1 MTVIALALA
10 GSSIAAALG
19 VTLPADLAASL
30 AANKLQ
36 ILMGA
41 FFVGNMLQGALLNTG
56 AFEVSVG
63 GELVFSKLATGRMPT
78 LPELFASV
86 GAAEAVP
93 AQ

>member
-1 MTVIALALA
+1 MTVIGLALA
-10 GSSIAAALG
+10 GPGAAAALG
-19 VTLPADLAASL
+19 VTLPAELAASL

-56 AFEVSVG
+56 AFEVMVG

-78 LPELFASV
+78 LPELFAGV
-86 GAAEAVP
+86 GAAA
-93 AQ
+93 AAATQ